1 MSWSTLKHDYTD
13 AVWEGLRK
21 YQQIS
26 NEDGTVSFQDK
37 TVYTNKDNSFFGAKD
52 ANQMNEAMNYIMT
65 KLENGTDLYSEFTQ
79 FFADQKAAFQQNS
92 DSTESDFKTY
102 VNGLKTTADS
112 TIATIKSD
120 YKTDISN
127 YEAQQQSAFDT
138 WFASIKSNLS
148 ADSAGKLQAIA
159 DELDARLTA
168 LEEMSLTDRFT
179 APLATDDTTAVTLL
193 CDDNGAA
200 LMADW
205 KYKEA

>member
-37 TVYTNKDNSFFGAKD
+37 TVYTNKENSFFGAKD

-79 FFADQKAAFQQNS
+79 FFADQKAAFQQKS

-127 YEAQQQSAFDT
+127 YKTQQQSAFDT
-138 WFASIKSNLS
+138 WFASIKSTLS
-148 ADSAGKLQAIA
+148 EDAAGKLQVLAE
-159 DELDARLTA
+159 ELDERLTA
-168 LEEMSLTDRFT
+168 LEAMAIGNNFS
-179 APLATDDTTAVTLL
+179 APIATDDSTLTLL
-193 CDDNGAA
+193 VDDNGAA

>member
-37 TVYTNKDNSFFGAKD
+37 TVYTNKENSFFGAKD
-52 ANQMNEAMNYIMT
+52 ANQMNEAVNYIMT

-79 FFADQKAAFQQNS
+79 FFADQKAAFQQKS

-127 YEAQQQSAFDT
+127 YETQQQSAFDT

-205 KYKEA
+205 KYKEV